1 MLDRLGLCPCSGMLQ
16 EGKGLP
22 PASLEES
29 RGSGGKSGGLS
40 EGWHLP
46 SVPTLRE
53 SVGKAEGKVLQMW
66 GRGWGG
72 RRRSSECVLDQWEQ
86 LGGGQLTQDVGPC
99 GRCRQAGRYST

>member
-29 RGSGGKSGGLS
+29 RGGGGKSGGLS

-66 GRGWGG
+66 GHGSGG
-72 RRRSSECVLDQWEQ
+72 RRRSSACVLEQ
-86 LGGGQLTQDVGPC
+86 RG
-99 GRCRQAGRYST
+99 